1 MHRFLTAFLCLSTLA
16 MAQNVVAGTPR
27 PVLDADRG
35 EAIVLQTPGERVMA
49 SGVELSQAV
58 VGGQVPSAGTMLLFV
73 TGLAG
78 LSAVGRR
85 RSASP
90 LVARP

>member
-1 MHRFLTAFLCLSTLA
+1 MHRFLTVFLCLSTLA

-27 PVLDADRG
+27 PVLDGDRG
-35 EAIVLQTPGERVMA
+35 QAIAQTPGERVLS

-58 VGGQVPSAGTMLLFV
+58 AGGQAPSPGTMMLFV

-85 RSASP
+85 RTASP
-90 LVARP
+90 QTARS